1 MLPFENIIIIDRS
14 STTPIYRQVALAII
28 NAICDSVLKPGSHL
42 PSSRELSK
50 TLSVHRKTVIA
61 AYDELQSQDWITVV
75 PRKYVAVSA
84 CIPVLKA
91 QKWSQPV
98 RRVTY
103 GEDLSVGYKTIATD
117 LLSRSTDHLKTLM
130 IDDGYPDIR
139 LSPIDDLLKTYR
151 TFTNRKTISK
161 IANIG
166 TAQGVL
172 KLREQLSNYLI
183 ESRGLAM
190 SAEHLLI
197 THGAQMSIYLVAQL
211 LLNEKSSI
219 IVGHPNY
226 PLASQVFKARGAEV
240 IPVHVDAEG
249 IDTDAI
255 EAWCKVKNIEAIYVI
270 PHHHYPTTVTLSVER
285 RLKLLALA
293 EKYAFII
300 IEDDYDYDYHYTSS
314 PYLPLAS
321 GHHRGNVIYIGSFSK
336 ILDPSIRIGF
346 MVAPQRFIEQCVAY
360 RRMIDVGG
368 DGYMQH
374 ALAELISD
382 GELKRH
388 LKKARKCYRL
398 RRDYL
403 DQLLRERL
411 SSYVTYRLPAGG
423 MAIWL
428 WLNPEYM
435 IEDLLLNCSLQIV
448 RVDVEQNA
456 FRLGFASLTQIELN
470 QAVEELEKAFK
481 MIELTKS

>member
-172 KLREQLSNYLI
+172 KLREQLANYLI

-226 PLASQVFKARGAEV
+226 PLASQVFKATGAEV

-285 RLKLLALA
+285 RLKL
-293 EKYAFII
+293 
-300 IEDDYDYDYHYTSS
+300 
-314 PYLPLAS
+314 
-321 GHHRGNVIYIGSFSK
+321 
-336 ILDPSIRIGF
+336 
-346 MVAPQRFIEQCVAY
+346 
-360 RRMIDVGG
+360 
-368 DGYMQH
+368 
-374 ALAELISD
+374 
-382 GELKRH
+382 
-388 LKKARKCYRL
+388 
-398 RRDYL
+398 
-403 DQLLRERL
+403 
-411 SSYVTYRLPAGG
+411 
-423 MAIWL
+423 
-428 WLNPEYM
+428 
-435 IEDLLLNCSLQIV
+435 
-448 RVDVEQNA
+448 
-456 FRLGFASLTQIELN
+456 
-470 QAVEELEKAFK
+470 
-481 MIELTKS
+481 

>member
-84 CIPVLKA
+84 CIPVLNA

-172 KLREQLSNYLI
+172 KLREQLANYLI

-226 PLASQVFKARGAEV
+226 PLASQVFKATGAEV

-456 FRLGFASLTQIELN
+456 FRFGFASLTQIELN